1 MRVVVTL
8 PGECRL
14 IFWVEESRP
23 SSSSS
28 GQLPLSRT
36 ASWVTTCRAQQHGL
50 AAAGGGPGWSS
61 RSLAWKSSKGRNPA
75 GGRRVSP
82 TLTALT
88 ILVFLRLHAVT
99 GIAQKCILPQHKEHH
114 EFNMAI
120 EPQHFVVRFPGSSFW
135 VVPSNLKNGP
145 GITDSGHF
153 CTLLVIIHP
162 SAVPEHW
169 AVFLIILLLL
179 IGSIAFDEHHSQ
191 IHPCVGNQRKW
202 VSLESAGEDF
212 HHPCVGNQREWFL
225 GNLCGNLL
233 VGKISTIH
241 FAWIILAVGGG
252 CGGGS
257 ATRE

>member
-1 MRVVVTL
+1 MCLIWSRRPIHSCTLLLPFTKEFPCLSWNSRIGSALTRASMWILPTGSLMRVVVTL

-61 RSLAWKSSKGRNPA
+61 RSLAWKSSKDRNPA

-114 EFNMAI
+114 EFNMTI
-120 EPQHFVVRFPGSSFW
+120 EPQNFVVRFPVKGMMDHRS
-135 VVPSNLKNGP
+135 
-145 GITDSGHF
+145 D
-153 CTLLVIIHP
+153 
-162 SAVPEHW
+162 
-169 AVFLIILLLL
+169 
-179 IGSIAFDEHHSQ
+179 
-191 IHPCVGNQRKW
+191 
-202 VSLESAGEDF
+202 
-212 HHPCVGNQREWFL
+212 
-225 GNLCGNLL
+225 
-233 VGKISTIH
+233 
-241 FAWIILAVGGG
+241 
-252 CGGGS
+252 
-257 ATRE
+257 